1 MQALAGCSVLL
12 VEDEYLIAA
21 DAEMMLMQIG
31 AANVTLIGDFEEARA
46 AAAEGQF
53 DAVILDVNLNGKLSF
68 PIAKIL
74 QVRAIPFVFAT
85 GYNLQSRPLP
95 GFENGVCVTKP
106 YSAERLKA
114 ALLSALHARAQS
126 LTWKG
131 AEQVAP
137 SAAGSSAPCPS

>member
-1 MQALAGCSVLL
+1 MSALAGCSVLL

-31 AANVTLIGDFEEARA
+31 AASVTLIGDFDEAQA

-68 PIAKIL
+68 PIAKTL
-74 QVRAIPFVFAT
+74 QMRAIPFVFAT

-114 ALLSALHARAQS
+114 ALLTALHAQAQS

-131 AEQVAP
+131 AEQHA
-137 SAAGSSAPCPS
+137 AAGSSAP